1 MKKSDL
7 IKSIKEEIADILE
20 SASAEDVKAQ
30 QDYNAELE
38 KTAQLTKDAG
48 LNESP
53 DTTDIDKQIQNDPN
67 FLKKVQ
73 QATNAAE
80 KGDSTELALL
90 MFGGL
95 NESNLFESLNPEVS
109 RDVNRYIAR
118 TARRYDYSEQDAVY
132 AIMAALKQREFDGL
146 DEAAVNE
153 AEKIDSMSN
162 ADIASL
168 QSILNKY
175 DMGKIQNVIK
185 ILSSRIN
192 EEEDMDDVMDK
203 NAIKGAK
210 KGDSVS
216 KIANKLQQTTKEM
229 KSVVKKWKDAEG
241 SEKEK
246 LTNRLKELTK
256 IKKELEGLL

>member
-20 SASAEDVKAQ
+20 SASAKDVKTQ

-95 NESNLFESLNPEVS
+95 NESNRNQNIKV
-109 RDVNRYIAR
+109 
-118 TARRYDYSEQDAVY
+118 
-132 AIMAALKQREFDGL
+132 
-146 DEAAVNE
+146 
-153 AEKIDSMSN
+153 DSMSN

-175 DMGKIQNVIK
+175 DIDKIQNVIK
-185 ILSSRIN
+185 ILSSRVN

-216 KIANKLQQTTKEM
+216 KVANKLQQTTKEM

>member
-38 KTAQLTKDAG
+38 KTAQLTKDA
-48 LNESP
+48 
-53 DTTDIDKQIQNDPN
+53 
-67 FLKKVQ
+67 
-73 QATNAAE
+73 
-80 KGDSTELALL
+80 
-90 MFGGL
+90 GL

>member
-38 KTAQLTKDAG
+38 KTAQLTKDA
-48 LNESP
+48 
-53 DTTDIDKQIQNDPN
+53 
-67 FLKKVQ
+67 
-73 QATNAAE
+73 
-80 KGDSTELALL
+80 
-90 MFGGL
+90 GL

-146 DEAAVNE
+146 DEATVNE

-210 KGDSVS
+210 KGDPVS

>member
-20 SASAEDVKAQ
+20 SASAEDVKTQ

-95 NESNLFESLNPEVS
+95 NESNRNQ
-109 RDVNRYIAR
+109 NI
-118 TARRYDYSEQDAVY
+118 
-132 AIMAALKQREFDGL
+132 
-146 DEAAVNE
+146 
-153 AEKIDSMSN
+153 KIDSMSN

-175 DMGKIQNVIK
+175 DIDKIQNVIK
-185 ILSSRIN
+185 ILSSRVN

-216 KIANKLQQTTKEM
+216 KVANKLQQTTKEM

>member
-38 KTAQLTKDAG
+38 KTAQLTKDA
-48 LNESP
+48 
-53 DTTDIDKQIQNDPN
+53 
-67 FLKKVQ
+67 
-73 QATNAAE
+73 
-80 KGDSTELALL
+80 
-90 MFGGL
+90 GL

-146 DEAAVNE
+146 DEATVNE

>member
-48 LNESP
+48 LTES
-53 DTTDIDKQIQNDPN
+53 
-67 FLKKVQ
+67 F
-73 QATNAAE
+73 
-80 KGDSTELALL
+80 
-90 MFGGL
+90 
-95 NESNLFESLNPEVS
+95 NPEVS

-153 AEKIDSMSN
+153 AEKINSMSN

-229 KSVVKKWKDAEG
+229 KSVVKKWKDAED

>member
-48 LNESP
+48 LTES
-53 DTTDIDKQIQNDPN
+53 
-67 FLKKVQ
+67 F
-73 QATNAAE
+73 
-80 KGDSTELALL
+80 
-90 MFGGL
+90 
-95 NESNLFESLNPEVS
+95 NPEVS

-153 AEKIDSMSN
+153 AEKINSMSN

-216 KIANKLQQTTKEM
+216 KIANKLQQITKEM
-229 KSVVKKWKDAEG
+229 KSVVKKWKDAED

>member
-20 SASAEDVKAQ
+20 SASAEDVKTQ

-95 NESNLFESLNPEVS
+95 NESNRNQ
-109 RDVNRYIAR
+109 NI
-118 TARRYDYSEQDAVY
+118 
-132 AIMAALKQREFDGL
+132 
-146 DEAAVNE
+146 
-153 AEKIDSMSN
+153 KIDSMSN

-175 DMGKIQNVIK
+175 DIDKIQNVIK
-185 ILSSRIN
+185 ILSSRVN

-216 KIANKLQQTTKEM
+216 KVANKLQQTTKEM

-246 LTNRLKELTK
+246 LTNRLKEITK

>member
-1 MKKSDL
+1 
-7 IKSIKEEIADILE
+7 
-20 SASAEDVKAQ
+20 
-30 QDYNAELE
+30 
-38 KTAQLTKDAG
+38 
-48 LNESP
+48 
-53 DTTDIDKQIQNDPN
+53 
-67 FLKKVQ
+67 
-73 QATNAAE
+73 
-80 KGDSTELALL
+80 
-90 MFGGL
+90 
-95 NESNLFESLNPEVS
+95 
-109 RDVNRYIAR
+109 
-118 TARRYDYSEQDAVY
+118 
-132 AIMAALKQREFDGL
+132 
-146 DEAAVNE
+146 
-153 AEKIDSMSN
+153 MSN

-175 DMGKIQNVIK
+175 DIDKIQNVIK
-185 ILSSRIN
+185 ILSSRVN

-216 KIANKLQQTTKEM
+216 KVANKLQQTTKEM

>member
-53 DTTDIDKQIQNDPN
+53 DTTDID
-67 FLKKVQ
+67 
-73 QATNAAE
+73 NAAE

-109 RDVNRYIAR
+109 RDINRYIAR
-118 TARRYDYSEQDAVY
+118 TARRYGYSEQDAVY